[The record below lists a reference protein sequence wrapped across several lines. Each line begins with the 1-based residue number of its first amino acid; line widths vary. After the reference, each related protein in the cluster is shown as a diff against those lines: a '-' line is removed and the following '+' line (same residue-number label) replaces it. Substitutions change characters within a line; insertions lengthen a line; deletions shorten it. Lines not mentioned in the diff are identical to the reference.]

1 MPSKLISALFFL
13 ILLVV
18 VTAAFVAIEFVWE
31 FVRVL
36 NGANVLPVTPD
47 AVIPL
52 LEDVAVLSV
61 PKVIPPFVIVVI
73 TLDFVVTATTVVVV
87 TLFVVVVI
95 TLDFVVTAT
104 TVVVV
109 TLFVVVRVVVAA
121 GTEDVVELIRIVGSV
136 TKYLILTDICR
147 ADEVDKLKNIYLSS
161 VSIYG
166 F

>member
-87 TLFVVVVI
+87 TLFVVV
-95 TLDFVVTAT
+95 
-104 TVVVV
+104 
-109 TLFVVVRVVVAA
+109 RVVVAA